1 MKGKKGTL
9 QKITYVLILL
19 AAIVLLFH
27 WHSANN
33 SKRMEE
39 RNKNYAE
46 DSARLKVVQIND
58 ELKNAKRLVNAYTYF
73 LGESLTE
80 TSISAQMLKEME
92 ANSRFD
98 ALLFTDL
105 NGMDYA
111 SDGRT
116 SDVTDRSFY
125 TDGIGGNSGISII
138 FEPHLFD
145 ETMACFYAPV
155 YSGGE
160 IIGVLRG
167 AYLAEEYLKNMLH
180 TTYFGEE
187 AGV

>member
-80 TSISAQMLKEME
+80 TSISAQMLK
-92 ANSRFD
+92 
-98 ALLFTDL
+98 
-105 NGMDYA
+105 
-111 SDGRT
+111 
-116 SDVTDRSFY
+116 
-125 TDGIGGNSGISII
+125 
-138 FEPHLFD
+138 
-145 ETMACFYAPV
+145 
-155 YSGGE
+155 
-160 IIGVLRG
+160 
-167 AYLAEEYLKNMLH
+167 
-180 TTYFGEE
+180 
-187 AGV
+187 